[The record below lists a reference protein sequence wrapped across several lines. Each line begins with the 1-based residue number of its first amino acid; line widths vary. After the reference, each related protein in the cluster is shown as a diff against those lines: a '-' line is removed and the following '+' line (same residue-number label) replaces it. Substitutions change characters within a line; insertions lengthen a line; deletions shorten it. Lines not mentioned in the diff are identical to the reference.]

1 MDTQRWLQIEE
12 LFHRAC
18 ECDPAQRARLLE
30 ESGNDD
36 PELRRTLEELLAN
49 EGSAADDL
57 QATVSGGL
65 DAVAFPL
72 VGETISHYRI
82 LAGIGTGGMGSVY
95 CAEDLRLGRQVA
107 LKFLAE
113 EFSRDSAA
121 LGRFE
126 REARWASALEH
137 PNVCPVYEFGEHAGQ
152 PFLVMPLL
160 QGETLRELL
169 ARRTP
174 SPLEVPELFA
184 LSLQIVAALDAAHR
198 QGIIHRD
205 IKPANIFVT
214 TQGEAKILDF
224 GLAKPAH
231 RETAEDESRDSAGER
246 ANLRDDGFTPPLST
260 PQAFLSRAGFAI
272 GTSAYMSPEQARGE
286 KLDARTDI
294 FSFGLV
300 LYEMATGH
308 RAFQGATEPI
318 LHDAV
323 FGQNPVPAGQ
333 LNPALPARLES
344 IIGKALEKDR
354 VARYATAAELR
365 AELAAAKQETEG
377 SNAHRWWVL
386 AAASLIVMMLV
397 GAGVAWFSKWSAR
410 QTGPSSVQM
419 TKLTDSGQVGDV
431 AISPN
436 GRYVAYAI
444 GNEYSKAAERGWA
457 QSLWLHELAGGHDVE
472 LLPTAS
478 GFQGLTFSHD
488 STAIYFVRADA
499 HEPMF
504 KYLYSMPALG
514 GPARKLITDIDSPVA
529 FSPDGTRFVY
539 ERCVPRR
546 GDIELRVANTDGSDD
561 HLLTVIRDASFGVVQ
576 PGPNW
581 SPDGRTIA
589 VPALMVKPHL
599 RWVLGVISVANG
611 SLRELYSS
619 PEEIGRPVWLT
630 RGSALLFP
638 HFEKAAHGFQLW
650 TVSFPKGRAQPFTHD
665 LSDYGASLDA
675 SADGHRFVTSAGSTI
690 SEAWIVPASDPS
702 AAKQVTS
709 DALPMVTD
717 IAETLDG
724 KLLIIG
730 RDGTVWMMNT
740 DGSRRI
746 RFTDVRAEVLT
757 VCGRFVILAHGPELI
772 RVGDDGSHPVT
783 LARDNVTPPACSA
796 NATSVFYLTWPNK
809 IWEVPIM
816 GGTPRRV
823 GDVLG
828 DQLSSVLDVSPD
840 GRYLAYEYTE
850 YGPVPRGGRV
860 VITLDGSSPLK
871 EFAVSGNLPHNL
883 RWSPDG
889 KSLQFLIT
897 QNRTTSLW
905 EQPLTGGETKQLI
918 QFSAGQIFDF
928 KWSSDGRRLLLMRGS
943 TTTDAVLLNAIP

>member
-1 MDTQRWLQIEE
+1 LDTQRWLQIEE

-18 ECDPAQRARLLE
+18 DCDPAQRARLLE

-57 QATVSGGL
+57 QAAVSGGL

-126 REARWASALEH
+126 REARSASALEH

-174 SPLEVPELFA
+174 SPLEIPELFA

-224 GLAKPAH
+224 GLAKPVH

-246 ANLRDDGFTPPLST
+246 ANQRDDGFTPPLSN

-300 LYEMATGH
+300 LYEMATGR

-323 FGQNPVPAGQ
+323 FGQNPAPAGQ
-333 LNPALPARLES
+333 LNPGLPARLES

-354 VARYATAAELR
+354 VARYTTAAELR
-365 AELAAAKQETEG
+365 ADLAAAKQETEG

-386 AAASLIVMMLV
+386 AAASLTVMMLA
-397 GAGVAWFSKWSAR
+397 GAGVAWFWKWSAR
-410 QTGPSSVQM
+410 QAEPSSVQM

-444 GNEYSKAAERGWA
+444 GSDDV

-478 GFQGLTFSHD
+478 GFHGLTFSHD
-488 STAIYFVRADA
+488 STAIYFVRSDA
-499 HEPMF
+499 HEPYF

-539 ERCVPRR
+539 ERGVPRR
-546 GDIELRVANTDGSDD
+546 GDMELRVANTDGSDD
-561 HLLTVIRDASFGVVQ
+561 HLLTVIRDALYAFYS
-576 PGPNW
+576 GPNW

-589 VPALMVKPHL
+589 VAVLIVKPHP
-599 RWVLGVISVANG
+599 RFVLGVISVANG
-611 SLRELYSS
+611 SFRELYSS

-638 HFEKAAHGFQLW
+638 HLEKATHGFQLW

-665 LSDYGASLDA
+665 LSDYGADLDA
-675 SADGHRFVTSAGSTI
+675 SADGHRFVTRARSTI
-690 SEAWIVPASDPS
+690 SEAWIAPASDPS

-709 DALPMVTD
+709 DAMPMVVH
-717 IAETLDG
+717 IAQTLDG
-724 KLLIIG
+724 KLLTIG

-740 DGSRRI
+740 DGSQRI
-746 RFTDVRAEVLT
+746 RFTDFLAEGLT
-757 VCGRFVILAHGPELI
+757 VCGRFVILEKSGQEGELI
-772 RVGDDGSHPVT
+772 RVGNDGSHPAT
-783 LARDNVTPPACSA
+783 LARGSVSPPACPA
-796 NATSVFYLTWPNK
+796 DATSVFYLTWPNK

-828 DQLSSVLDVSPD
+828 DQLTSALGVSPD

-850 YGPVPRGGRV
+850 YGQVPKGSRV
-860 VITLDGSSPLK
+860 AVITLDGSSPLK
-871 EFAVSGNLPHNL
+871 EFAVSGDTPHRTNL

-897 QNRTTSLW
+897 QNRATSLW
-905 EQPLTGGETKQLI
+905 EQPLTGGETKQLT
-918 QFSAGQIFDF
+918 QFSAGQIFDDF
-928 KWSSDGRRLLLMRGS
+928 KWSSDGRRLLLIRFS